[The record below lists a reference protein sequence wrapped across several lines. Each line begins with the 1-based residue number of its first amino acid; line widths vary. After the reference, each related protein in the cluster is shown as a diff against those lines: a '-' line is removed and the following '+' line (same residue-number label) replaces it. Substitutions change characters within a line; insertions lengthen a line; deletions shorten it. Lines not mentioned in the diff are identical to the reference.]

1 MKKAWEVS
9 MVGQPLIV
17 FLPCIWIKL
26 VAQSF
31 QEAIESSDC
40 GFEADQ
46 YPSKYLFGIYSTNG
60 TENLLKISESQE
72 IVSLI
77 FF

>member
-1 MKKAWEVS
+1 MKKTWEVS

-26 VAQSF
+26 VVQSF

-40 GFEADQ
+40 G
-46 YPSKYLFGIYSTNG
+46 LFGIYSTNG
-60 TENLLKISESQE
+60 TENLLNISESQG